1 MLLSPLSAEVLET
14 WTFSEADGTTID
26 GTSSDKGT
34 LLSTVSRSTAAVK
47 KGRMEF
53 FPDGETDGV
62 FLINAFAQGPVSSG
76 VYEVSWTY
84 TSAAFANTLEV
95 DGSANIGFD
104 FRDTK
109 ETRYKGND
117 DGLLGGVR
125 LRYEKKHI
133 LIQYSAAGDANRF
146 TTVASIDRI
155 VLPDP
160 LSVRIRYD
168 LDNSGKPGSM
178 QIFLQLGE
186 EDEINPVTDA
196 EIPEGTVLSGY
207 RILQQ
212 ITNGKTNWQKGDVV
226 SIDDFTLS
234 KVE

>member
-1 MLLSPLSAEVLET
+1 MLLPSLSAEVLET
-14 WTFSEADGTTID
+14 WTFSEADGTTMD
-26 GTSSDKGT
+26 ATTSDQGTALSS
-34 LLSTVSRSTAAVK
+34 VSRPTAAVK
-47 KGRMEF
+47 KGRLEF
-53 FPDGETDGV
+53 FADGETDGV
-62 FLINAFAQGPVSSG
+62 FLINTFAQGPVSSG

-109 ETRYKGND
+109 DTRYKGYD

-125 LRYEKKHI
+125 LRYHEKHI
-133 LIQYSAAGDANRF
+133 LIQYQPAHVVKF
-146 TTVASIDRI
+146 ETIASIDRI
-155 VLPDP
+155 VLPEP
-160 LSVRIRYD
+160 LRVRIRYD
-168 LDNSGKPGSM
+168 LDKSGLPGSM

-186 EDEINPVTDA
+186 EDEIHPVSDA
-196 EIPEGTVLSGY
+196 IIPEGSVLDGY

-212 ITNGKTNWQKGDVV
+212 ITNGKNNWQVGDIV